1 MDIHITLDSL
11 LCNVITAVH
20 IRTQSTDFTLSYC
33 KRKRDFEKVILF

>member
-20 IRTQSTDFTLSYC
+20 IRTQSIDFTLNYS
-33 KRKRDFEKVILF
+33 KRERDSEKVILF